1 MKNKFSK
8 NDLLKMID
16 SELVN
21 LSEDKIKELI
31 NKELSKDNSK
41 IDMDYIDLCYDLLEL
56 KSKNN
61 KNSNGEKP
69 KVKSA
74 KRIKFLISAAVIML
88 FVVST
93 LTVSAQVFNFNIPQK
108 IAQLINGNAEI
119 DLNLELADTIAD
131 DYALLDSDLAQNVA
145 TYGISPITFP
155 EEMINENCIITNVEL
170 LSVET
175 DVSIDV
181 NIEFE
186 YKGIYGNMTIEQ
198 YKQDFEFTGE
208 QTSLDTSSGQV
219 ININGMDVL
228 VFEHKENCSIIYKDN
243 TTEYSIYLESDLDT
257 AINFVESIK

>member
-93 LTVSAQVFNFNIPQK
+93 LTVSAQVFNFNIPPFLIFRQKISYLAMQK

-170 LSVET
+170 LSVDT

-186 YKGIYGNMTIEQ
+186 YKGIYG
-198 YKQDFEFTGE
+198 K
-208 QTSLDTSSGQV
+208 
-219 ININGMDVL
+219 
-228 VFEHKENCSIIYKDN
+228 
-243 TTEYSIYLESDLDT
+243 
-257 AINFVESIK
+257 